1 RGRHARGCAPSG
13 TSRTCRSRARRRAG
27 RTRAQSRAASPRGRW
42 CRRSRFAPLRGTA
55 KSLRRTFEFRCA
67 SSASDGYFESA
78 CVLLGLEPKVPRAAG
93 GAELALVPVDGIRFA
108 GEPAFDQLVEVARA
122 GLTGLAGAGLP
133 ARTAGIADVREH
145 AVHRSPHPG
154 ERLRGRVAVLHDGL
168 ACSPGLD
175 VTGEDSVKKRVRVGK
190 RMREL
195 DTVDFA
201 PAP

>member
-1 RGRHARGCAPSG
+1 
-13 TSRTCRSRARRRAG
+13 
-27 RTRAQSRAASPRGRW
+27 
-42 CRRSRFAPLRGTA
+42 
-55 KSLRRTFEFRCA
+55 
-67 SSASDGYFESA
+67 
-78 CVLLGLEPKVPRAAG
+78 G
-93 GAELALVPVDGIRFA
+93 G
-108 GEPAFDQLVEVARA
+108 PAFVQLVAVARA

-201 PAP
+201 PAPALGTAAEPLLEAVERAGQRLERDLVPGGTFRVGGGGEPARVTLVPQPQQAGVEAPGRGHHRDQAEKRSVEV